1 VQRTS
6 WAAGLELVGDDER
19 CVALAGLL
27 PLRLLAE
34 RAGLTAGVSAAMRR
48 PGFDPGYDRG
58 QVLVDLGLVLLAGGQ
73 AIGDF
78 QALAHLDKL
87 IGPVPST
94 PTLWRSLDEADGLRV
109 ARIHQAVCRF
119 RRMWWG
125 MLSAR
130 PEGFPWLRVAG
141 RELTGITVIDLDASV
156 VTAASE
162 GKENAKP
169 TYKGGVGFVPNL
181 AVCDNVDDLLVIDPR
196 PGNATSN
203 DAADNIAALNAAIA
217 AIPGTYR
224 RKVLVRLDG
233 AGFSHK
239 LLEHIA
245 GGGGVKGRTWEFSVG
260 WSCTDRELDAIDQ
273 VPKKVWQNGIDQD
286 GDLVEDTWTADITG
300 LLDLSEW
307 TQKIPGL
314 RIIARDE
321 PLHPKYT
328 KRASD
333 REKARGRRY
342 QLIAINATV
351 GQIAWL
357 DARHRCHVHVE
368 DDVKQAKAIGMN
380 RWPSRHWKVN
390 VAWIAVVAMAASLL
404 AAFRHLG
411 LPAGDLRK
419 ASIATLRFRLFEVP
433 GRITYGQR
441 KTWLHLPADWP
452 WTPDLTTTWQTIKT
466 LPIPT

>member
-1 VQRTS
+1 VQSTS
-6 WAAGLELVGDDER
+6 WAAGLELIGDDER

-27 PLRLLAE
+27 PLRLLGE
-34 RAGLTAGVSAAMRR
+34 RAGLRAALTAAMRR
-48 PGFDPGYDRG
+48 PGYEPHYDRG
-58 QVLVDLGLVLLAGGQ
+58 QVLLDLGLIQLAGGQ

-78 QALAHLDKL
+78 QALAHLGKV

-94 PTLWRSLDEADGLRV
+94 PTLWRCLDEAEGLQV

-119 RRMWWG
+119 RRLWWG
-125 MLSAR
+125 MLAAR
-130 PEGFPWLRVAG
+130 PEGFPWLKVAG
-141 RELTGITVIDLDASV
+141 RELSGTTVIDLDASV
-156 VTAASE
+156 VTVASDQ
-162 GKENAKP
+162 KENAKP

-181 AVCDNVDDLLVIDPR
+181 AVCDNVDDVLLIDPR

-245 GGGGVKGRTWEFSVG
+245 SGGGAKGRSWEFSVG
-260 WSCTDRELDAIDQ
+260 WACTDRELDAIDKT
-273 VPKKVWQNGIDQD
+273 PKTLWENGIEQD
-286 GDLVEDTWTADITG
+286 GTLLEDTWVADITG

-307 TQKIPGL
+307 TDKIPNL

-321 PLHPKYT
+321 PLHPKYS

-333 REKARGRRY
+333 REKTRGRRY
-342 QLIAINATV
+342 QLIALNATA
-351 GQIAWL
+351 GQVAWL
-357 DARHRCHVHVE
+357 DARHRSHVHVE
-368 DDVKQAKAIGMN
+368 ADVKQAKAIGLD

-390 VAWIAVVAMAASLL
+390 VAWIAVIAMASSLL

-411 LPAGDLRK
+411 LPDGDLRK
-419 ASIATLRFRLFEVP
+419 ASIKTLRFRLFEVP
-433 GRITYGQR
+433 ARITHGQR

-452 WTPDLTTTWQTIKT
+452 WTPILTTAWQTIKS
-466 LPIPT
+466 LPVPT